1 MCLCRPCKTCNGN
14 TRHYPQT
21 EEELIQEV
29 KKDLNLLERNPKAD
43 NDFPAIKDFWD
54 LIYKS
59 KYLKMPAF
67 TSLLTELNKA
77 SERVLNLLREHNP
90 RPKSLPHANLISAI
104 KELMKTFVH
113 HTTLHP
119 NKVKTPKLGFLK
131 FRM

>member
-1 MCLCRPCKTCNGN
+1 MTVHLVSFFILECGR
-14 TRHYPQT
+14 
-21 EEELIQEV
+21 ELV
-29 KKDLNLLERNPKAD
+29 SMLLSFVLLLNILYFYYLYIFQ

-67 TSLLTELNKA
+67 TSLLTELYKA
-77 SERVLNLLREHNP
+77 SERVLNLLREHDP

-119 NKVKTPKLGFLK
+119 NKVKTPKHGFLK